1 MGSGAPAGSSVDG
14 RAMRRKKILRGS
26 ATLLVFLTLVTIGS
40 STFAANARI
49 TDVIVTQ
56 GSDDLL
62 VYATLE
68 NAFTK
73 EVEESIVNGVPTTF
87 TYHVR
92 LMRYRSLVPDAE
104 VASLLVHQGVSY
116 DLLKDEFTFIQ
127 ENGVEK
133 TTRVTKSYAQ
143 VKQWMGQIRGIKV
156 GSRRSLEK
164 GQIYYVLVK
173 AEIRSLKL
181 IFPLNY
187 LLFFLSF
194 FNFDTPWARSAYF
207 KVS

>member
-1 MGSGAPAGSSVDG
+1 
-14 RAMRRKKILRGS
+14 MRRKQILRSS
-26 ATLLVFLTLVTIGS
+26 AALLVFLTLVTIGS
-40 STFAANARI
+40 PTFAADARI

-87 TYHVR
+87 TYHLR

-104 VASLLVHQGVSY
+104 VASFLVRQGVSY
-116 DLLKDEFTFIQ
+116 DLLKDEFAVVQ
-127 ENGVEK
+127 DDGREK
-133 TTRVTKSYAQ
+133 TTRGTKSYAQ
-143 VKQWMGQIRGIKV
+143 MKRWMGELRGIKV
-156 GSRRSLEK
+156 GSRQSLEK
-164 GQIYYVLVK
+164 DEIYYVLVK

-187 LLFFLSF
+187 LLFFLTF
-194 FNFDTPWARSAYF
+194 FNFDTSWTRSAYF
-207 KVS
+207 KVSR

>member
-1 MGSGAPAGSSVDG
+1 
-14 RAMRRKKILRGS
+14 MRRKRILRSS
-26 ATLLVFLTLVTIGS
+26 AALLVFLILVTIGS
-40 STFAANARI
+40 PTFAAEARI

-87 TYHVR
+87 TYHLR

-104 VASLLVHQGVSY
+104 IASFQVRQGVSY
-116 DLLKDEFTFIQ
+116 DLLKDEFAFVHD
-127 ENGVEK
+127 NGKEK
-133 TTRVTKSYAQ
+133 TTRITKSYAQ
-143 VKQWMGQIRGIKV
+143 VKRWMSEVRGIKI
-156 GSRRSLEK
+156 GSRQGLEK
-164 GQIYYVLVK
+164 DEVYYVLVK

-194 FNFDTPWARSAYF
+194 FNFDTPWTRSSYF
-207 KVS
+207 KVSR

>member
-1 MGSGAPAGSSVDG
+1 
-14 RAMRRKKILRGS
+14 MRRKKILRGS
-26 ATLLVFLTLVTIGS
+26 AALLVFLTLVTIGS

-104 VASLLVHQGVSY
+104 VASFSVHQGVSY

-127 ENGVEK
+127 ENGSERI
-133 TTRVTKSYAQ
+133 TWVTKSYAQ
-143 VKQWMGQIRGIKV
+143 VKRWMGQLRGIKV
-156 GSRRSLEK
+156 GSRRGLEK
-164 GQIYYVLVK
+164 DQIYYVLVR

-207 KVS
+207 KVSR